1 MKRTKIK
8 FDEYQKKA
16 FTTACSSAINSTYMV
31 AGLAGEAGEVA
42 GRYAKIIR
50 DGDSAEQRQLLRKE
64 LGDVLW
70 FIAGTAT
77 LYGWSLDD
85 IAQDNLAKLFDRKA
99 RGVIQ
104 GNGDER

>member
-70 FIAGTAT
+70 FVAGTAT

-85 IAQDNLAKLFDRKA
+85 IAQDNLAKLFDRQA
-99 RGVIQ
+99 RGVIK
-104 GNGDER
+104 GDGDER